1 MSSAP
6 YVPASGHRG
15 GGIDYSAYEDD
26 AGYGLVTFA
35 GVMISIAAVLNVVY
49 GIGAV
54 RDANALEAHG
64 RYIFGNLHLW
74 GWFLIA
80 LGVVQGFAALAIW
93 RGVHW
98 GRWFGVASASVNAI
112 LQTFWIPAYPVMAML
127 ILALDITVIYS
138 LLVYGGRRAAA
149 RGARERAAQ

>member
-6 YVPASGHRG
+6 YVPASGNRG

-98 GRWFGVASASVNAI
+98 GRWFGVASARVE
-112 LQTFWIPAYPVMAML
+112 LQGTKYSWMHRRRQNRRNSEPRNFG
-127 ILALDITVIYS
+127 ALEPS
-138 LLVYGGRRAAA
+138 ASARRLCS
-149 RGARERAAQ
+149 